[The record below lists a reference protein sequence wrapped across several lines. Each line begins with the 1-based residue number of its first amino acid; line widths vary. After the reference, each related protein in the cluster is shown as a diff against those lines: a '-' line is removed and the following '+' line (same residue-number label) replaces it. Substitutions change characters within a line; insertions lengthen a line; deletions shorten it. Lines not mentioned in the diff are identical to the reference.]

1 MTQHTLTRR
10 QFLRST
16 TQVGLTLSLATA
28 VAAPVK
34 TVLADE
40 GPTLFIP
47 VLKVPDVQELLG
59 SGMGALWVA
68 GQLLNT
74 FARNLDFENLP
85 PRLRHYFRDAGGEW
99 KSRYEGM
106 RIWKTIPEGI
116 RMGGAEE
123 IDVFL
128 KNKDWSHTIPISMGG
143 PTTADNGIFELSILN
158 RIRGGQIMTPEE
170 IAAARDVI
178 RSDHIRSVIRQTTD
192 GMAKGA
198 VGGIVVGGLLLCIEY
213 GLLYAEGKIGWGQ
226 MVGKITEATIFGGV
240 GAFITTGLIVG
251 LALLFPVLL
260 PILTPFLLALQVVS
274 MVFLGRHLSTLVKG
288 WWVVLEGQE
297 RLDDLI
303 TVLKGAKTALTE
315 MLNNIEGNPLRVVWA
330 WIERMGGAA
339 WSWFASQT
347 QVVQEKAGDFV
358 YALKTWDYLP
368 DLDVVEVGESIV
380 RVVASEFGE
389 AVSATDELLRSI
401 NDFRK
406 GTNLKV
412 AEPLAFA

>member
-10 QFLRST
+10 QFLHST
-16 TQVGLTLSLATA
+16 TRAGLTLTLATA

-47 VLKVPDVQELLG
+47 VLRVPDVQELLG
-59 SGMGALWVA
+59 SGMGALWAA
-68 GQLLNT
+68 GQIVDT
-74 FARNLDFENLP
+74 FARNLDFDNLP
-85 PRLRHYFRDAGGEW
+85 PRLRYYFRAAGGDW
-99 KSRYEGM
+99 KSHYEGM
-106 RIWKTIPEGI
+106 RIWKTIPEAI

-128 KNKDWSHTIPISMGG
+128 KNKDWSHEIPRVMGG
-143 PTTADNGIFELSILN
+143 PSTADNGIFELSILN

-170 IAAARDVI
+170 IAAAKGVI
-178 RSDHIRSVIRQTTD
+178 RSDHIRSVIRQTTN

-198 VGGIVVGGLLLCIEY
+198 YSGIVVGGMLLCLEY

-226 MVGKITEATIFGGV
+226 MVGKITEATIYGGI

-260 PILTPFLLALQVVS
+260 PIFVPLLLALQVVS
-274 MVFLGRHLSTLVKG
+274 MVFVGRHLSTLLKG
-288 WWVVLEGQE
+288 WWAVLDGQK

-315 MLNNIEGNPLRVVWA
+315 MFNNIVGNPLHGLWA

-339 WSWFASQT
+339 WSWIASQT
-347 QVVQEKAGDFV
+347 QMVQEKAGDFG
-358 YALKTWDYLP
+358 YALAKWDYLP
-368 DLDVVEVGESIV
+368 DLDVGKVGESIV
-380 RVVASEFGE
+380 RVVVSEFKE
-389 AVSATDELLRSI
+389 AISATEELFHSTSNYRR
-401 NDFRK
+401 DA
-406 GTNLKV
+406 NLKV